1 VEGASIRLFSSTPL
15 GEGVLGRS
23 DGTIFLGYLEQR
35 ILDVIFTDTKNDPD
49 MTILVTGGAGRLGYW
64 TASKLTDAGHSVK
77 AFDLPQV
84 NWSHVE
90 SLPNTTTHRG
100 DITDIESV
108 EKACRDA
115 EAVVHLAAVLPPVSE
130 GNRELTQRVNVQGTL
145 NILEA
150 APPETPFVFA
160 SSIATYGVTHN
171 ETPPIKETH
180 PQIAHNNYS
189 ESKIIA
195 ENAVKTSGRPYSVL
209 RFAPISVADLLE
221 LPDEVPYRADQRVEF
236 IVVEDAAHAI
246 VRCLDEG
253 PGEAVYN
260 VAGGPSWQMRG
271 EEYLTRFYGAL
282 GVEVEPVY
290 SPSYTA
296 VDWYDTS
303 RSRHLGYQRT
313 SFNTF
318 EERLVALGEELGL
331 R

>member
-1 VEGASIRLFSSTPL
+1 
-15 GEGVLGRS
+15 
-23 DGTIFLGYLEQR
+23 
-35 ILDVIFTDTKNDPD
+35 

-64 TASKLTDAGHSVK
+64 TASQLTEAGHSVK
-77 AFDLPQV
+77 AFDLPNV

-100 DITDIESV
+100 DITDPENV

-130 GNRELTQRVNVQGTL
+130 ASRELTQRVNVQGTL

-150 APPETPFVFA
+150 SPPETPIVFA
-160 SSIATYGVTHN
+160 SSIATYGVTHH

-180 PQIAHNNYS
+180 PQTAHNNYS
-189 ESKIIA
+189 ESKIMA
-195 ENAVKTSGRPYSVL
+195 ENAVKTSGHPYAVL
-209 RFAPISVADLLE
+209 RLAPISVADLLE
-221 LPDEVPYRADQRVEF
+221 LPDEVDYRADQRVEF
-236 IVVEDAAHAI
+236 IVVEDAAQAI
-246 VRCLDEG
+246 VRCLDE
-253 PGEAVYN
+253 PHRNAVYN

-271 EEYLTRFYGAL
+271 KEYLNRFYGAL
-282 GVEVEPVY
+282 GVEVEPIY
-290 SPSYTA
+290 PKSYTA

-313 SFNTF
+313 TFNTF
-318 EERLVALGEELGL
+318 EDRLVTLGEELGL

>member
-1 VEGASIRLFSSTPL
+1 MVQLIHA
-15 GEGVLGRS
+15 
-23 DGTIFLGYLEQR
+23 
-35 ILDVIFTDTKNDPD
+35 VIFTDTKHDPD
-49 MTILVTGGAGRLGYW
+49 MTTLVTGGAGRLGYW
-64 TASKLTDAGHSVK
+64 TASQLTDAGHRVK
-77 AFDLPQV
+77 AFDLPHV
-84 NWSHVE
+84 DWSHVE
-90 SLPNTTTHRG
+90 SLPNTTIHRG
-100 DITDIESV
+100 DITDPDDV

-130 GNRELTQRVNVQGTL
+130 ENRELTQRVNVQGTL

-150 APPETPFVFA
+150 APPGTPIVFA
-160 SSIATYGVTHN
+160 SSISTYGVTN
-171 ETPPIKETH
+171 RETPPMKETH
-180 PQIAHNNYS
+180 PQTAHDNYS
-189 ESKIIA
+189 ESKIMA
-195 ENAVKTSGRPYSVL
+195 EKAVKGSGRPYTIL
-209 RFAPISVADLLE
+209 RVAPISVADLLE
-221 LPDEVPYRADQRVEF
+221 LPDEVAYRADQRVEF
-236 IVVEDAAHAI
+236 IVVEDAAQAI

-253 PGEAVYN
+253 PRDRVYN

-290 SPSYTA
+290 PPSYTA